1 MGNFTKHNFT
11 LKWDKF
17 YNFSVVAENDQGK
30 GAKSLSKIFITPPG
44 REKYY
49 IDRAV

>member
-1 MGNFTKHNFT
+1 MGNFTNYTST

-30 GAKSLSKIFITPPG
+30 GEKSLSKTFITPPG
-44 REKYY
+44 REKYD
-49 IDRAV
+49 IDKAV